1 MNLEE
6 ERDFKVESSSLKE
19 IRSFAREIIARSTT
33 LSACSDDLV
42 LALAEA
48 AQNIVKHAYDGQPT
62 DDILKVKISFK
73 DNDLSMELFDKGK
86 PVVPANIKPRDLDDI
101 KAGGLGTFFIGQI
114 MDEVVFKTTKV
125 DWVNHLVLTKK
136 F

>member
-1 MNLEE
+1 MDLEE
-6 ERDFKVESSSLKE
+6 EKDFKVESSSLRE
-19 IRSFAREIIARSTT
+19 IRSFARDVISKSTT
-33 LSACSDDLV
+33 LSKYSDDLV

-48 AQNIVKHAYDGQPT
+48 AQNIVKHAYEGKPT
-62 DDILKVKISFK
+62 EDKLKVKISFV
-73 DNDLSMELFDKGK
+73 DNNLSMELFDKGK

-101 KAGGLGTFFIGQI
+101 RSGGLGTFFIGQI